1 MQSMGQVTQSRRTR
15 LREATTAEIKA
26 TALKHMASSGTA
38 AISLRAIARDM
49 GMTAG
54 AIYSYFDTRDNLVS
68 VLIADV
74 YSSLASALEAAIEE
88 CPKDDAAAQV
98 MAFGQT
104 YRNWAVAN
112 PEEFRLVYGDAAP
125 DYQPPE
131 GGAAA
136 EAEHRSCAVLTG
148 IVAAA
153 WPKAQHLY
161 IGSDHTW
168 SDFAPEFA
176 ELIRQSFPDLPPAAV
191 ALSLRVWGRMHG
203 LVSLEVYGHLN
214 PQVRDPEKLYRAEL
228 ADLSRSLGHVA
239 VGDPQV
245 AVAG

>member
-1 MQSMGQVTQSRRTR
+1 MGQVTQSRRMR

-26 TALKHMASSGTA
+26 TALEHMASSGTA
-38 AISLRAIARDM
+38 SISLRAIARDM

-54 AIYSYFDTRDNLVS
+54 AIYSYFDTRDSLVS

-74 YSSLASALEAAIEE
+74 YGGLADTLEAAIEAA
-88 CPKDDAAAQV
+88 PKDDAAAQV
-98 MAFGQT
+98 LAFGKA
-104 YRNWAVAN
+104 YRSWAVGN
-112 PEEFRLVYGDAAP
+112 PEEFRLVYGDAVP

-131 GGAAA
+131 GGVAA

-168 SDFAPEFA
+168 SDFDPAFA
-176 ELIRQSFPDLPPAAV
+176 ELIRGTFPDLPPAAV

-203 LVSLEVYGHLN
+203 LVSLEVYGHLA

-228 ADLSRSLGHVA
+228 VDLSKSLGHVPA
-239 VGDPQV
+239 AEDE
-245 AVAG
+245 ATAAA

>member
-1 MQSMGQVTQSRRTR
+1 MGEVTQSRRVR

-26 TALKHMASSGTA
+26 TALKHMSSSGTA

-68 VLIADV
+68 VLISDV
-74 YSSLASALEAAIEE
+74 YSGLADILEAAIAG
-88 CPKDDAAAQV
+88 CPADDPAAQV
-98 MAFGQT
+98 LAFGRA
-104 YRNWAVAN
+104 YRSWAVGN
-112 PEEFRLVYGDAAP
+112 PEEFRLVYGDAVP

-136 EAEHRSCAVLTG
+136 EAEHRACAVLTG

-153 WPKAQHLY
+153 WPKAQHLH

-168 SDFAPEFA
+168 SDFDPEFA
-176 ELIRQSFPDLPPAAV
+176 DLIRESFPDLLPAAV

-203 LVSLEVYGHLN
+203 LVALEVYGHLR
-214 PQVRDPEKLYRAEL
+214 PQVCDPEKLYRTEL
-228 ADLSRSLGHVA
+228 LDLSKALGHVLVDA
-239 VGDPQV
+239 PQTV
-245 AVAG
+245 PA

>member
-1 MQSMGQVTQSRRTR
+1 MR

-74 YSSLASALEAAIEE
+74 YSGLADTLEAAIEA

-98 MAFGQT
+98 LAFGQA
-104 YRNWAVAN
+104 YRNWAVNN
-112 PEEFRLVYGDAAP
+112 PEEFRLVYGDAVP

-148 IVAAA
+148 IVAAG

-161 IGSDHTW
+161 IGSDHSW
-168 SDFAPEFA
+168 SDFDPAFA

-191 ALSLRVWGRMHG
+191 ALSLRLWGRMHG
-203 LVSLEVYGHLN
+203 LVSLEVYGHLR
-214 PQVRDPEKLYRAEL
+214 PQVQDPQKLYRTEL
-228 ADLSRSLGHVA
+228 VDLSKSLGHVP
-239 VGDPQV
+239 VGDSPSV
-245 AVAG
+245 VSV

>member
-1 MQSMGQVTQSRRTR
+1 MGQVTQSRRMR

-74 YSSLASALEAAIEE
+74 YGNLASALETAIAD
-88 CPKDDAAAQV
+88 CPQDDAATQV
-98 MAFGQT
+98 QAFGRA
-104 YRNWAVAN
+104 YRNWAVGN
-112 PEEFRLVYGDAAP
+112 PEEFRLVYGDAVP
-125 DYQPPE
+125 DYQPPA

-136 EAEHRSCAVLTG
+136 EAEHRACAVLTG

-161 IGSDHTW
+161 IGSDHVW
-168 SDFAPEFA
+168 SDFDPEFA

-203 LVSLEVYGHLN
+203 LVSLEVYGHLG

-228 ADLSRSLGHVA
+228 VDLSRSLGHVSVGESPDA
-239 VGDPQV
+239 VP
-245 AVAG
+245 A